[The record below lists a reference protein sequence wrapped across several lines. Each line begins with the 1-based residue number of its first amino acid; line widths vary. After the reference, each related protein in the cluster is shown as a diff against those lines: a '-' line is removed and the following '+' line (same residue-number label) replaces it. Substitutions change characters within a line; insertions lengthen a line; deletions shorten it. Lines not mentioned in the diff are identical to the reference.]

1 MPVWTSGMSWT
12 STGSGRRLVETDSQ
26 ALQWA
31 DSRSLLP
38 SLAAGTTACSH
49 PTTDSRTHS
58 GRKPSCT
65 QAEGGPRSQ
74 LGGWAP
80 PVAKTTSGSEES
92 IWSRRG
98 LWAPSQP
105 SCLNPPAVPEAGGRR
120 GCLSFIGVIPGPLR
134 GRDGRRGPSSLKMG
148 GVRSLDSPV
157 LGKRRWHQVSG
168 WFSADP
174 ASPQRPPIL
183 ISPCGA
189 WAALQEEGPGAG
201 CSGRGAG
208 LASFRAAGAAHP
220 VPHFCS
226 PSA

>member
-1 MPVWTSGMSWT
+1 MGKRYRRRLPPQTSRAVALFLFHHPFPSATCPGVQESDSHPSLLLP
-12 STGSGRRLVETDSQ
+12 STGSPAGRCACQCGHPECPGLLQAVEGDWLRLIPKPCSG
-26 ALQWA
+26 A

-38 SLAAGTTACSH
+38 SLAAGTTTCSH

-105 SCLNPPAVPEAGGRR
+105 SCLNPPAVPRGG
-120 GCLSFIGVIPGPLR
+120 
-134 GRDGRRGPSSLKMG
+134 
-148 GVRSLDSPV
+148 
-157 LGKRRWHQVSG
+157 WQ
-168 WFSADP
+168 
-174 ASPQRPPIL
+174 
-183 ISPCGA
+183 A
-189 WAALQEEGPGAG
+189 W
-201 CSGRGAG
+201 
-208 LASFRAAGAAHP
+208 
-220 VPHFCS
+220 V
-226 PSA
+226 